1 MALAPNAVKRG
12 WEGAACHHMHLNA
25 GTGAHLG
32 QPLLAY
38 LFPIVSHRLL
48 RASFLVPSTTYAMAI
63 DYGVVVGACAAVY
76 VSLRLLLHYTQDPR
90 EPRPLETLVPFVSP
104 VIGMM
109 RKKTNYYVMLR
120 Y

>member
-48 RASFLVPSTTYAMAI
+48 RASFLVPSTTYAMA
-63 DYGVVVGACAAVY
+63 VY

-109 RKKTNYYVMLR
+109 RKKTNYYVTLR

>member
-1 MALAPNAVKRG
+1 
-12 WEGAACHHMHLNA
+12 MHLNA

-109 RKKTNYYVMLR
+109 RKKTNYYVTLR